1 MTTHGYRPI
10 KDQVALEP
18 QIISSE
24 MSYNISSSGSASE
37 ILMKSFN
44 LKSSMQLC
52 QTLWHITMCQ
62 LTWFVLQHIF
72 LVSVESHTMCYY
84 NSLGKAVRVKLLSKH
99 KLFCGELPY
108 IYIYVCMYICIY
120 IIHIYIC
127 LFFYKVSEIVYCIW
141 PTLLWTLPY
150 ESSSEMPMETWNFS

>member
-1 MTTHGYRPI
+1 MDCQILMTTHGYRPI

-52 QTLWHITMCQ
+52 QTL
-62 LTWFVLQHIF
+62 
-72 LVSVESHTMCYY
+72 
-84 NSLGKAVRVKLLSKH
+84 
-99 KLFCGELPY
+99 
-108 IYIYVCMYICIY
+108 
-120 IIHIYIC
+120 
-127 LFFYKVSEIVYCIW
+127 
-141 PTLLWTLPY
+141 
-150 ESSSEMPMETWNFS
+150 